1 MSDGDREQ
9 MKGGLL
15 REPQRFWG
23 WEVTAV
29 DGEVQKQHVAITLQE

>member
-1 MSDGDREQ
+1 MSDEDRQQ

-15 REPQRFWG
+15 REPQHFWG

-29 DGEVQKQHVAITLQE
+29 DGEVQKQHFTITLQE